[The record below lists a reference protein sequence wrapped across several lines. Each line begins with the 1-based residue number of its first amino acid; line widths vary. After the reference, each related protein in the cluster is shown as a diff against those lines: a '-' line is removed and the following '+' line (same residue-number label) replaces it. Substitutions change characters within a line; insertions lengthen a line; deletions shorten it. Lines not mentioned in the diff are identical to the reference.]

1 MAHFGVTL
9 TLGLSP
15 CPLEGTDVQ
24 RKELAPHPPSWEQ
37 GALASQLCYP
47 AQGPGRLWE
56 GVTWVL
62 FLQSSHRA
70 AKPGPGF
77 EGFLGLGSQD
87 KWQLPAIAQVR
98 EAAGWTKLMKP
109 LICKYFCV
117 LNGRD
122 STSMSLKCSLDMC
135 IDSGFLGN
143 LGNVLQLLKEAKAL
157 WGNLVSNTSWIS
169 QVSATFSF
177 FKCLAFVHLLWI
189 TFVFVGNISSP
200 GIYNS
205 V

>member
-1 MAHFGVTL
+1 MYRGMSSHHILRAESKVRWPSSFVILPRDQVDCGKAS
-9 TLGLSP
+9 LGS
-15 CPLEGTDVQ
+15 
-24 RKELAPHPPSWEQ
+24 
-37 GALASQLCYP
+37 
-47 AQGPGRLWE
+47 
-56 GVTWVL
+56 

-87 KWQLPAIAQVR
+87 KWQLLAIAQVR

-122 STSMSLKCSLDMC
+122 STSMSLKCSLDTC

-189 TFVFVGNISSP
+189 TLMFVGNISSP